1 MKNDQLINK
10 ISYGTVYFSQ
20 IEILVGTR
28 SCEFRYVY
36 IAKVCVGTNTINA
49 VKCYKVMYIF
59 SIIAVILLLLLIMIA
74 MIIIVYFFN
83 SFF

>member
-10 ISYGTVYFSQ
+10 ISYGNDYFSR
-20 IEILVGTR
+20 IEILVGIG
-28 SCEFRYVY
+28 SFELRYVY

-59 SIIAVILLLLLIMIA
+59 SIIAVILLLLPIMIA
-74 MIIIVYFFN
+74 IIIIVYFFN